1 LRNKISK
8 LSIQRKSHPLR
19 ILIEASAGPEDARQ
33 KSRWTQAL
41 KYALGWHQPAE
52 RLKWFFQTNGGI
64 AGTARKS
71 AILNAQRKAT
81 RMMTIGGPVAGK

>member
-1 LRNKISK
+1 VQPLDVNRNNSFGN
-8 LSIQRKSHPLR
+8 S
-19 ILIEASAGPEDARQ
+19 E
-33 KSRWTQAL
+33 
-41 KYALGWHQPAE
+41 KYAVGWRQPAE

-81 RMMTIGGPVAGK
+81 RMMTIDGSVAGK